1 MPGLFQAGVDGM
13 RAWAKL
19 VNKQGGIAGRKVVI
33 DFIDSRLSPDDA
45 RNAVIKACAED
56 FAMVGSEALFLNNV
70 DDMVACKNNHG
81 EGVGLPDL
89 PGLALDPA
97 QRCSPVTYVA
107 VGDSKFCST
116 RDQNPQTYYTNQ
128 GDFRYYLS
136 KQKDLHGIFAVPSD
150 LKSTKDSVLPQV
162 ESAVALGDQEGRR
175 EGFYDT
181 SARALQSAATPLI
194 QVVKDNNSNFV
205 YNGNAFTIM
214 VHLRKEAKLQGT
226 DSVKFWACNQ
236 GCYDKLFVEQGGA
249 DVDGTYAALYSLPFY
264 SEYKQNPT
272 LKALVKSLGDVNKMT
287 ANGIASWTAALLFQ
301 RAAEAA
307 TALGATLTRQVA
319 LRRDHVDPRLRR
331 RRNHRQDRHR
341 EPQPVALRR
350 HGPGPGR
357 EARARAPQEAGHIRL
372 RQEEPQCDQARP
384 HLTHPQRVAGYR
396 RWWPLLGGANR
407 RRRGYLG
414 WSSDSGVIPT
424 PSSIRR
430 ISRTCCTSASWCRG
444 WSGCLRLGTDRH
456 REAAVLLLDD
466 RANPLQ
472 QGQNVMPLEVVA
484 HRVTEDSLHRG
495 PVMTIEVNAV
505 GHPGVLLPF

>member
-1 MPGLFQAGVDGM
+1 MALGVVVALIGSTLAGASAPQAEKPKADDVGITPKEIRLAVVADVENPVVPGLFQAGVDGM

-175 EGFYDT
+175 GVLRHV
-181 SARALQSAATPLI
+181 RASPAKRSDPADPGRQGQQLE
-194 QVVKDNNSNFV
+194 
-205 YNGNAFTIM
+205 
-214 VHLRKEAKLQGT
+214 LRVQRQRLHDHGAPP
-226 DSVKFWACNQ
+226 
-236 GCYDKLFVEQGGA
+236 QGG
-249 DVDGTYAALYSLPFY
+249 
-264 SEYKQNPT
+264 
-272 LKALVKSLGDVNKMT
+272 KAPGHRLGEV
-287 ANGIASWTAALLFQ
+287 
-301 RAAEAA
+301 
-307 TALGATLTRQVA
+307 LGV
-319 LRRDHVDPRLRR
+319 
-331 RRNHRQDRHR
+331 
-341 EPQPVALRR
+341 QPGL
-350 HGPGPGR
+350 
-357 EARARAPQEAGHIRL
+357 L
-372 RQEEPQCDQARP
+372 RQAVRG
-384 HLTHPQRVAGYR
+384 TR
-396 RWWPLLGGANR
+396 R
-407 RRRGYLG
+407 RRRGRHVRG
-414 WSSDSGVIPT
+414 
-424 PSSIRR
+424 
-430 ISRTCCTSASWCRG
+430 SRTRCRSTASTSRT
-444 WSGCLRLGTDRH
+444 RR
-456 REAAVLLLDD
+456 
-466 RANPLQ
+466 
-472 QGQNVMPLEVVA
+472 
-484 HRVTEDSLHRG
+484 
-495 PVMTIEVNAV
+495 
-505 GHPGVLLPF
+505 

>member
-1 MPGLFQAGVDGM
+1 MRFPRAAVTAMALGVVLVLIASTIAGASTPRAAKPKADDVGITPKEIRLAVVADVENPVVPGLFQAGVDGM

-45 RNAVIKACAED
+45 RNAVIKACADD

-162 ESAVALGDQEGRR
+162 ESAVALGIKKDG

-272 LKALVKSLGDVNKMT
+272 LKALVKSLGDVDKMT

-301 RAAEAA
+301 RAAETA
-307 TALGATLTRQVA
+307 TASGGTLTRQ
-319 LRRDHVDPRLRR
+319 
-331 RRNHRQDRHR
+331 
-341 EPQPVALRR
+341 
-350 HGPGPGR
+350 
-357 EARARAPQEAGHIRL
+357 
-372 RQEEPQCDQARP
+372 
-384 HLTHPQRVAGYR
+384 
-396 RWWPLLGGANR
+396 
-407 RRRGYLG
+407 
-414 WSSDSGVIPT
+414 S
-424 PSSIRR
+424 
-430 ISRTCCTSASWCRG
+430 
-444 WSGCLRLGTDRH
+444 
-456 REAAVLLLDD
+456 LLDAITSIHD
-466 RANPLQ
+466 FDADGIIGKTDIGNRDLSPCF
-472 QGQNVMPLEVVA
+472 VMAQVKDGKLV
-484 HRVTEDSLHRG
+484 RVHPKKPGTFDCDKKN
-495 PVMTIEVNAV
+495 VNAIK
-505 GHPGVLLPF
+505 LDLT